1 MAAEKEAAAALRRRN
16 AAAVKHVLAPP
27 PPAPTHSSRP
37 LTEPQPLELNTSKR
51 RRMHG
56 METRSMVGVGV
67 GPGWPSDAGPAGPCC
82 NVLPR
87 AACCQASARL
97 SSSASAP
104 PSPARYLV
112 PLQSPFKSM
121 AEKMAAFEGRMPGKT
136 RLGKGP
142 ATAAGSSGAGSSA
155 AAAASHG
162 QHALTVPQSP
172 HFATKRR
179 VRPPRFKP
187 REVVEEEEM
196 AAMPKF
202 KARPVK

>member
-1 MAAEKEAAAALRRRN
+1 
-16 AAAVKHVLAPP
+16 
-27 PPAPTHSSRP
+27 
-37 LTEPQPLELNTSKR
+37 
-51 RRMHG
+51 
-56 METRSMVGVGV
+56 
-67 GPGWPSDAGPAGPCC
+67 
-82 NVLPR
+82 
-87 AACCQASARL
+87 
-97 SSSASAP
+97 
-104 PSPARYLV
+104 
-112 PLQSPFKSM
+112 M